1 MMNNKTVKDGACCLP
16 SLDGVTYLQIGP
28 KHITIGLMRLE
39 KVFEELLLLKRTPA
53 EASDE
58 ELVGMARKRKNYIP
72 DQPSTEAEYGD
83 ALRKAYAAFYAR
95 REKSHE

>member
-1 MMNNKTVKDGACCLP
+1 MNKKPIIDDACCLP

-28 KHITIGLMRLE
+28 RHITVGMMGLDN
-39 KVFEELLLLKRTPA
+39 VFEQLFLLKRTPA
-53 EASDE
+53 ETSDE
-58 ELVGMARKRKNYIP
+58 ELVGMVRRCKNYIP

-95 REKSHE
+95 KEKSHE